1 MNINLYYQEKG
12 DKEPFILLHG
22 NGEDGSYFKNQMA
35 LDTRGHGRSPRG
47 TEPFTIEQFSCDLYN
62 FMTSLN
68 ISNAIILGFSDG
80 ANIAMKFAIKYPG
93 KVKALI
99 LNGGNLNPKGVKRT
113 VQSPIEIGY
122 RIARLFASKSPNA
135 KRNAE
140 MLGLMVDEPNIGL
153 DELSKIVT
161 TYGIVNDGVLVEEI
175 EAKELEKRCMNSL
188 KIQVSNTKQA
198 LNILKTNFFIEQYE
212 LKENTIYLY
221 QALNQSSEIN
231 KKLILN
237 GIDVSEITK
246 SENSFENY
254 FIERIGK

>member
-22 NGEDGSYFKNQMA
+22 NGEDGSYFKNQMDYFSDRYRVIA

-99 LNGGNLNPKGVKRT
+99 LNGRNLNPKGVKRT
-113 VQSPIEIGY
+113 VQIPIEIGY

-153 DELSKIVT
+153 DELSKIT
-161 TYGIVNDGVLVEEI
+161 APTLVICGSSDMIREAHTKEI
-175 EAKELEKRCMNSL
+175 AGNIPHAKLSIMKGNHFIANRRYETFNKEVENFLQT
-188 KIQVSNTKQA
+188 IQ
-198 LNILKTNFFIEQYE
+198 
-212 LKENTIYLY
+212 
-221 QALNQSSEIN
+221 
-231 KKLILN
+231 
-237 GIDVSEITK
+237 
-246 SENSFENY
+246 
-254 FIERIGK
+254 